1 MNESPEQDA
10 AKAPA
15 PKKSRLVPILLVVVF
30 LVLAGGGAGA
40 DVLLARKGGDQAG
53 ETKAAAAPTGMV
65 ILDPFTVNLA
75 DPDAPRF
82 LRVTLR
88 LVVDNEKEA
97 KELTEDPVRMT
108 KARSAVLELLTT
120 QQSSR
125 LTTPDGKN
133 ELKHQIAER
142 TSKVLNPIEVR
153 DVLFAEF
160 VVQF

>member
-1 MNESPEQDA
+1 MNESPDQDA

-15 PKKSRLVPILLVVVF
+15 PKKSKLVPVLLIVVILL
-30 LVLAGGGAGA
+30 LAGGGAGA
-40 DVLLARKGGDQAG
+40 YVLLARKGGDKAG
-53 ETKAAAAPTGMV
+53 EKKAAPAASGIV

-75 DPDAPRF
+75 DTDAPRF

-88 LVVDNEKEA
+88 LVVDDDKVA
-97 KELTEDPVRMT
+97 RELTEDPVRMT

-125 LTTPDGKN
+125 LTTPDGKT

-142 TSKVLNPIEVR
+142 TTKVLSPIEVR